1 MEPLSQDDPRRLGP
15 YYVIAGL
22 GPDAGEVPA
31 TARHFI
37 ARGAA
42 GDRTVVL
49 TAPSQELADDVAY
62 RERFLAEAENARLLG
77 GGRPPLWLA
86 PVVEV
91 SGGGTGQPW
100 SATPFLPMLSL
111 PAALEANG
119 GPLPVRTVRALGAA
133 LAETLAEVH
142 TAGFVHAGAAP
153 GTVYLAGDGP
163 RLMGYGAVRAAAPDG
178 EARVGLPGL
187 EDDALPP
194 EQAAGGRPRPLGD
207 IFALGAVLAYAAT
220 GRRRPD
226 AEDLPEELRAAL
238 VRCLAQD
245 PADRPTARA
254 LLDELMSGIRVPL
267 PRSIV
272 SPPAGAPLTVVD
284 AGSVGPDGGAAWGP
298 DGGAE
303 PGAGLGSTA
312 LDSAGGV
319 SRAARA
325 LGPGWLPG
333 RLVAALS
340 ELSSAVLAAEI
351 EPAEAPSPVTSGVPV
366 APGAAVHRAEAER
379 GAAHSAVSGHGPVHG
394 ARTGAEGKADG
405 ASSRKTFGRFL
416 SPSRKTFGPSLS
428 PSRRRLLLGAAG
440 GTAGLAV
447 GGGATWLAT
456 APDSPAPLTPAQR
469 LAAHRPRRRL
479 PGAPPTPLWRYDVKG
494 VASAYAPLVWRD
506 EVAVLTG
513 KRAVVGID
521 LRTGKRLWTRDGLR
535 PAGQPWVADGDVLVV
550 PGDGLVALEPR
561 TGHIQWH
568 SRDFRQ
574 GARSSF
580 TGLLAVAGSTVW
592 FTATVRGE
600 GGGANGG
607 RVVVAYD
614 VRERAELWR
623 GPVPAGLD
631 EGHLLKD
638 ALVVMAGG
646 DQDGT
651 AAKRAVALSRD
662 HGKELWQRV
671 YPGMTAK
678 GLVATDAR
686 RTLIAALGTTLRGFD
701 AAQDKAA
708 LWSVSSKGKGPEGRP
723 ADFGLP
729 LVHGKT
735 VYVADGGFAL
745 HAIEAASGEIQWQRA
760 YGFVMK
766 VLAAPRT
773 PDTLVSP
780 AGHRVLVAGDAEVDA
795 FDAEDGS
802 LLWRFTDAGADPSPR
817 AQSPRRKVAL
827 TDGRVVVAGSGSV
840 YALPLD

>member
-15 YYVIAGL
+15 YHVIARL
-22 GPDAGEVPA
+22 GPDAGEGPA
-31 TARHFI
+31 MESHFI
-37 ARGAA
+37 ARSVA
-42 GDRTVVL
+42 GDRTVVV
-49 TAPSQELADDVAY
+49 TAPSQELVDDVAY
-62 RERFLAEAENARLLG
+62 RERFRAEAENARLLG

-111 PAALEANG
+111 PAVLEANG
-119 GPLPVRTVRALGAA
+119 GPLPARTVRALGAA

-142 TAGFVHAGAAP
+142 AAGFAHAGVAP
-153 GTVYLAGDGP
+153 GTVFLAGDGP
-163 RLMGYGAVRAAAPDG
+163 RLVGYGAVRAAAPDG

-187 EDDALPP
+187 EDDAVPP

-226 AEDLPEELRAAL
+226 VEDLPEESRGAL

-254 LLDELMSGIRVPL
+254 LLDELMRGVSVPL
-267 PRSIV
+267 PSSTVRA
-272 SPPAGAPLTVVD
+272 PAGAPPTVVD
-284 AGSVGPDGGAAWGP
+284 AGSAGSNGGAAWG
-298 DGGAE
+298 
-303 PGAGLGSTA
+303 AGPGSTA
-312 LDSAGGV
+312 LDGSGGL
-319 SRAARA
+319 SRAVGA

-333 RLVAALS
+333 RVIAALS

-351 EPAEAPSPVTSGVPV
+351 ESVEAPSPATADVPV
-366 APGAAVHRAEAER
+366 GPGTAMDRAWPER
-379 GAAHSAVSGHGPVHG
+379 GAAPSVVTGPGPVHETG
-394 ARTGAEGKADG
+394 TPART
-405 ASSRKTFGRFL
+405 ASSGKTFA
-416 SPSRKTFGPSLS
+416 PSLS
-428 PSRRRLLLGAAG
+428 PSRRRLLLGVAG

-456 APDSPAPLTPAQR
+456 APDAPAPLTPAQR
-469 LAAHRPRRRL
+469 LAADRPHRRL

-494 VASAYAPLVWRD
+494 VASRYAPLVWRD
-506 EVAVLTG
+506 AVAVLTG

-535 PAGQPWVADGDVLVV
+535 PAGQPWVADGDALVV

-561 TGHIQWH
+561 TGRVRWR
-568 SRDFRQ
+568 SSDFRQ

-592 FTATVRGE
+592 FTATVRDE
-600 GGGANGG
+600 GGGANGD

-623 GPVPAGLD
+623 GPVAAGLN

-638 ALVVMAGG
+638 ALVLMAGG

-678 GLVATDAR
+678 GLVTTDAR

-701 AAQDKAA
+701 AARDKAA

-735 VYVADGGFAL
+735 AYVADGGFAL

-780 AGHRVLVAGDAEVDA
+780 AGRRVLVAGDAEVDA

-827 TDGRVVVAGSGSV
+827 TDDRVVVAGSGSV

>member
-15 YYVIAGL
+15 YHVIARL

-31 TARHFI
+31 TVRHFI
-37 ARGAA
+37 ARSAV
-42 GDRTVVL
+42 GDRTVVV
-49 TAPSQELADDVAY
+49 TAPSHELADDVTY

-77 GGRPPLWLA
+77 GGRAPLWLA

-100 SATPFLPMLSL
+100 SATPFLPVLSL
-111 PAALEANG
+111 PAVLEANG

-142 TAGFVHAGAAP
+142 TAGFAHAGVAP

-163 RLMGYGAVRAAAPDG
+163 RLMGYGSVRAAAADG

-220 GRRRPD
+220 GRRRPESD
-226 AEDLPEELRAAL
+226 DLPEELRGAV

-254 LLDELMSGIRVPL
+254 LLDELMRGMRVSL
-267 PRSIV
+267 PPSIV
-272 SPPAGAPLTVVD
+272 RAPADAPLTVVD
-284 AGSVGPDGGAAWGP
+284 AGSAGPNGGVAWGADGGAPW
-298 DGGAE
+298 
-303 PGAGLGSTA
+303 GAGPGSTA

-319 SRAARA
+319 SRAAGA

-333 RLVAALS
+333 RLIAALS

-351 EPAEAPSPVTSGVPV
+351 EPAQAPSSVTAGVPV
-366 APGAAVHRAEAER
+366 APGTAVYRAETGR
-379 GAAHSAVSGHGPVHG
+379 GAAYTAVPERGPVHEAG
-394 ARTGAEGKADG
+394 TGAEGKADG
-405 ASSRKTFGRFL
+405 TS
-416 SPSRKTFGPSLS
+416 SRKTFGPSLS
-428 PSRRRLLLGAAG
+428 PSRRRLLLGVAG
-440 GTAGLAV
+440 GTAGLAI

-494 VASAYAPLVWRD
+494 VASTYAPLVWRD
-506 EVAVLTG
+506 AVAVLTG

-535 PAGQPWVADGDVLVV
+535 PAGQPWVADGDALVI

-568 SRDFRQ
+568 SSDFRQ

-580 TGLLAVAGSTVW
+580 AGLLAVAGSTVW
-592 FTATVRGE
+592 FTATVRNESGA
-600 GGGANGG
+600 ANGD

-614 VRERAELWR
+614 MRERAELWR
-623 GPVPAGLD
+623 GPVAAGLD

-651 AAKRAVALSRD
+651 GAKRAVAFSRD
-662 HGKELWQRV
+662 HGKKLWQRV
-671 YPGMTAK
+671 YPGMTTK
-678 GLVATDAR
+678 GLVTTDAR
-686 RTLIAALGTTLRGFD
+686 GTLIAALGTTLRGFD
-701 AAQDKAA
+701 AAHDKAA
-708 LWSVSSKGKGPEGRP
+708 LWSVSSKGKGAEGRP

-735 VYVADGGFAL
+735 AYVADGGFAL

-780 AGHRVLVAGDAEVDA
+780 AGRRVLVAGDAEVDA

-802 LLWRFTDAGADPSPR
+802 LLWRFTDAGVDPSPR

-827 TDGRVVVAGSGSV
+827 TDDRVVVAGSGSV

>member
-15 YYVIAGL
+15 YHVIARL

-37 ARGAA
+37 ARSAA
-42 GDRTVVL
+42 GDRTVVV
-49 TAPSQELADDVAY
+49 TAPSHELADDVTY

-100 SATPFLPMLSL
+100 SATPFLPLLSL
-111 PAALEANG
+111 PAVLEANG
-119 GPLPVRTVRALGAA
+119 GPLPVRTVRALGGA

-142 TAGFVHAGAAP
+142 TAGFAHAGVAP

-163 RLMGYGAVRAAAPDG
+163 RLMGYGSVRAAAADG

-220 GRRRPD
+220 GRRRPEPD
-226 AEDLPEELRAAL
+226 DLPEELRGAV
-238 VRCLAQD
+238 VRALAQD

-254 LLDELMSGIRVPL
+254 LLDELMRGVSVPRSVPL
-267 PRSIV
+267 PSSGARAPTGA
-272 SPPAGAPLTVVD
+272 SPTVVD
-284 AGSVGPDGGAAWGP
+284 AGSAGPTGGAA
-298 DGGAE
+298 
-303 PGAGLGSTA
+303 PGAGPGSTA
-312 LDSAGGV
+312 LDGPGGI
-319 SRAARA
+319 SRAVGA

-333 RLVAALS
+333 RVIAALS
-340 ELSSAVLAAEI
+340 ELSSAVLAVEI
-351 EPAEAPSPVTSGVPV
+351 EPAEAPSPVAANVPV
-366 APGAAVHRAEAER
+366 GPGTAVHRAWPEH
-379 GAAHSAVSGHGPVHG
+379 GAAPSAVPETRPEPGPGPRHAAGIG
-394 ARTGAEGKADG
+394 AGAEG
-405 ASSRKTFGRFL
+405 AS
-416 SPSRKTFGPSLS
+416 SRKTFGPSLS
-428 PSRRRLLLGAAG
+428 PSRRRLLLGVAG
-440 GTAGLAV
+440 STAGLAI

-456 APDSPAPLTPAQR
+456 APDSPEPLTPAQR

-494 VASAYAPLVWRD
+494 VASTHAPLVWRD
-506 EVAVLTG
+506 AVAVLTG

-535 PAGQPWVADGDVLVV
+535 PAGQPWVADGDALVV

-568 SRDFRQ
+568 SSDFRQ

-592 FTATVRGE
+592 FTATVRNE
-600 GGGANGG
+600 SGGANGD

-623 GPVPAGLD
+623 GPVAGGLD

-651 AAKRAVALSRD
+651 GAKRAVAFSRD
-662 HGKELWQRV
+662 HGKKLWQRV

-678 GLVATDAR
+678 GLVTTDAR
-686 RTLIAALGTTLRGFD
+686 GTLIAALGTTLRGFD
-701 AAQDKAA
+701 AAHDKAA
-708 LWSVSSKGKGPEGRP
+708 LWSVSSKGKGAEGRP

-735 VYVADGGFAL
+735 AYVADGGFAL

-780 AGHRVLVAGDAEVDA
+780 AGRRVLVAGDAEVDA

-802 LLWRFTDAGADPSPR
+802 LLWRFTDAGAAPSPR
-817 AQSPRRKVAL
+817 AQSPRHKVAL
-827 TDGRVVVAGSGSV
+827 TDDRVVVAGSGSV

>member
-1 MEPLSQDDPRRLGP
+1 MEPLSQGDPRRLGP
-15 YYVIAGL
+15 YHVIARL
-22 GPDAGEVPA
+22 GPDADEVPA
-31 TARHFI
+31 AESRFI

-42 GDRTVVL
+42 GDRTVVV
-49 TAPSQELADDVAY
+49 TAPSQEFADDVAY
-62 RERFLAEAENARLLG
+62 RERFRAEAENARLLG

-86 PVVEV
+86 PVAEV
-91 SGGGTGQPW
+91 SGGDTGQPW

-111 PAALEANG
+111 PAVLEANG

-142 TAGFVHAGAAP
+142 TAGFAHAGVAP
-153 GTVYLAGDGP
+153 GTVFLAGDGP
-163 RLMGYGAVRAAAPDG
+163 RLVGYGAVRAAAPDG

-207 IFALGAVLAYAAT
+207 VFALGAVLAYAAT

-226 AEDLPEELRAAL
+226 AEDLPEELRGAV

-254 LLDELMSGIRVPL
+254 LLDELMRGVSVPL
-267 PRSIV
+267 PPSAVRA
-272 SPPAGAPLTVVD
+272 PTGAPQTVVD
-284 AGSVGPDGGAAWGP
+284 AGSAGPDGGAGW
-298 DGGAE
+298 
-303 PGAGLGSTA
+303 GAGPGMTA
-312 LDSAGGV
+312 LDGSGGI
-319 SRAARA
+319 SRAVGA

-333 RLVAALS
+333 RVIAALS

-351 EPAEAPSPVTSGVPV
+351 ESVEAPSPATADVPV
-366 APGAAVHRAEAER
+366 GPGTAAHRAWPER
-379 GAAHSAVSGHGPVHG
+379 GAAPSAVPVPGPVREAG
-394 ARTGAEGKADG
+394 TAAGTGG
-405 ASSRKTFGRFL
+405 ASSGKTFA
-416 SPSRKTFGPSLS
+416 PSLS
-428 PSRRRLLLGAAG
+428 PSRRRLLLGVAG
-440 GTAGLAV
+440 GTAGVAV

-456 APDSPAPLTPAQR
+456 APDAPAPLTPAQR
-469 LAAHRPRRRL
+469 LAAHRPSRRL

-494 VASAYAPLVWRD
+494 VASAYAPLIWRD
-506 EVAVLTG
+506 AVAVLTG
-513 KRAVVGID
+513 KGAVVGID

-535 PAGQPWVADGDVLVV
+535 PAGQPWVADGDALVV

-561 TGHIQWH
+561 TGRVRWR
-568 SRDFRQ
+568 SSDFRQ

-600 GGGANGG
+600 RGDGD

-614 VRERAELWR
+614 VHERAELWR
-623 GPVPAGLD
+623 EPLASGLN

-646 DQDGT
+646 DREGAGT
-651 AAKRAVALSRD
+651 NAGTNKAVALSRD
-662 HGKELWQRV
+662 RGKELWQRA
-671 YPGMTAK
+671 YPGMTTQ
-678 GLVATDAR
+678 GLVTTDAR
-686 RTLIAALGTTLRGFD
+686 RTIIAALGNTLRGFD
-701 AAQDKAA
+701 AARDTAS
-708 LWSVSSKGKGPEGRP
+708 LWSVGSKGKGPKGRP
-723 ADFGLP
+723 ADFGVP

-735 VYVADGGFAL
+735 AYVADGGFAL
-745 HAIEAASGEIQWQRA
+745 HAVEAATGEIRWQRV

-766 VLAAPRT
+766 ALAAPRT

-780 AGHRVLVAGDAEVDA
+780 AGRRVLMAGDAEVDA

-802 LLWRFTDAGADPSPR
+802 LLWRFTDAGADPGPR
-817 AQSPRRKVAL
+817 SQSARRKVAL
-827 TDGRVVVAGSGSV
+827 TDNRVVVAGSGSV

>member
-1 MEPLSQDDPRRLGP
+1 MEPLSQGDPRRLGP
-15 YYVIAGL
+15 YHVIARL
-22 GPDAGEVPA
+22 GPGAGEVPA
-31 TARHFI
+31 VESHFI
-37 ARGAA
+37 ARSAA
-42 GDRTVVL
+42 GDRTVVV
-49 TAPSQELADDVAY
+49 TAPSQELVDDIAY
-62 RERFLAEAENARLLG
+62 RERFRVEAENARLLG

-91 SGGGTGQPW
+91 SGGGAGRPW

-111 PAALEANG
+111 PAVLEANG
-119 GPLPVRTVRALGAA
+119 EPLPVRTVRALGAA

-142 TAGFVHAGAAP
+142 TAGFAHAGVAA
-153 GTVYLAGDGP
+153 GTVFLAGDGP
-163 RLMGYGAVRAAAPDG
+163 RLVGYGAVRAAAPDG
-178 EARVGLPGL
+178 EARMGLPGL

-207 IFALGAVLAYAAT
+207 VFALGSVLAYVAT

-226 AEDLPEELRAAL
+226 AEDLPEELRGA
-238 VRCLAQD
+238 VFRCLAQD

-254 LLDELMSGIRVPL
+254 LLDELMRGVSIPL
-267 PRSIV
+267 PPSAVRA
-272 SPPAGAPLTVVD
+272 PTGAPSTVVD
-284 AGSVGPDGGAAWGP
+284 AGSAGPNDGVGWGAG
-298 DGGAE
+298 
-303 PGAGLGSTA
+303 PGATA
-312 LDSAGGV
+312 LDGSGDI
-319 SRAARA
+319 SRAVGA

-333 RLVAALS
+333 RVIAALS

-351 EPAEAPSPVTSGVPV
+351 ESAEAPSPAADVPV
-366 APGAAVHRAEAER
+366 GPSGTAVHRAWPES
-379 GAAHSAVSGHGPVHG
+379 GAAPSVVPGTGSGTGTGPVHG
-394 ARTGAEGKADG
+394 AGTAARTEG
-405 ASSRKTFGRFL
+405 ASFGKTFA
-416 SPSRKTFGPSLS
+416 PSLS
-428 PSRRRLLLGAAG
+428 PSRRRLLLGVAG
-440 GTAGLAV
+440 GTAGVAV

-456 APDSPAPLTPAQR
+456 APDAPVPLTPAQR

-494 VASAYAPLVWRD
+494 VASAYAPLIWRD
-506 EVAVLTG
+506 AVAVLTG

-535 PAGQPWVADGDVLVV
+535 PAGQPWVADGDALVV

-561 TGHIQWH
+561 TGRVRWR
-568 SRDFRQ
+568 SSDFRQ

-580 TGLLAVAGSTVW
+580 TGLLAVDGSTVW

-600 GGGANGG
+600 RANGD

-614 VRERAELWR
+614 IHERAELWR
-623 GPVPAGLD
+623 EPLASGLN

-646 DQDGT
+646 DRERAGT
-651 AAKRAVALSRD
+651 KKAVALSRD
-662 HGKELWQRV
+662 RGKELWQRA
-671 YPGMTAK
+671 YPGMTTK
-678 GLVATDAR
+678 GLVTTDAR
-686 RTLIAALGTTLRGFD
+686 HTLIAALGTTLRGFD

-708 LWSVSSKGKGPEGRP
+708 LWSVGSKGKGPKGRP

-735 VYVADGGFAL
+735 AYVADGGFAL
-745 HAIEAASGEIQWQRA
+745 HAIEAATGEIRWQRV

-766 VLAAPRT
+766 ALAAPRT

-780 AGHRVLVAGDAEVDA
+780 AGRRVLMAGDAEVDA

-802 LLWRFTDAGADPSPR
+802 LLWRFTDAGADPGPR
-817 AQSPRRKVAL
+817 SQSSRRKVAL
-827 TDGRVVVAGSGSV
+827 TDSRVVVAGSGSV

>member
-1 MEPLSQDDPRRLGP
+1 MEPLSQGDPRRLGP
-15 YYVIAGL
+15 YHVIARL
-22 GPDAGEVPA
+22 GPGAGEV
-31 TARHFI
+31 TAVECHFI
-37 ARGAA
+37 ARSAA
-42 GDRTVVL
+42 GDRTVVV
-49 TAPSQELADDVAY
+49 TAPPHELVDDVAY
-62 RERFLAEAENARLLG
+62 RERFRAEAENARLLG

-111 PAALEANG
+111 PAVLEANG

-133 LAETLAEVH
+133 LAETLAQVH
-142 TAGFVHAGAAP
+142 TAGFAHAGLAP
-153 GTVYLAGDGP
+153 GTVFLAGDGP
-163 RLMGYGAVRAAAPDG
+163 RLVGYGAVRAAAADG

-187 EDDALPP
+187 ADDALPP

-207 IFALGAVLAYAAT
+207 VFALGAVLAYAAT

-226 AEDLPEELRAAL
+226 AEDLPEELRGAVA
-238 VRCLAQD
+238 RCLARD
-245 PADRPTARA
+245 PADRPTAGA
-254 LLDELMSGIRVPL
+254 LLDEMMRGVRVPL
-267 PRSIV
+267 PPSAVRA
-272 SPPAGAPLTVVD
+272 PAGAPQTVVD
-284 AGSVGPDGGAAWGP
+284 AGSAGPNGGAAWG
-298 DGGAE
+298 AA
-303 PGAGLGSTA
+303 PGPGPTA
-312 LDSAGGV
+312 LDGSGGI
-319 SRAARA
+319 SRAAGA

-333 RLVAALS
+333 RVIAALS

-351 EPAEAPSPVTSGVPV
+351 EPAEAPSPAPADVPV
-366 APGAAVHRAEAER
+366 GTGTAAHRAWPER
-379 GAAHSAVSGHGPVHG
+379 GAAPSAAPGPGPVHEAG
-394 ARTGAEGKADG
+394 AAARTGG
-405 ASSRKTFGRFL
+405 ASSGKAFA
-416 SPSRKTFGPSLS
+416 PSLS
-428 PSRRRLLLGAAG
+428 PSRRRLLLGVVG
-440 GTAGLAV
+440 GTAGVAV

-456 APDSPAPLTPAQR
+456 APDAPAPLTQAQR
-469 LAAHRPRRRL
+469 LAAHRPSRRL

-494 VASAYAPLVWRD
+494 VASTYAPLIWRD
-506 EVAVLTG
+506 AVAVLTG

-535 PAGQPWVADGDVLVV
+535 PAGQPWVADGDALVV

-561 TGHIQWH
+561 TGRVRWR
-568 SRDFRQ
+568 SNDFRQ

-580 TGLLAVAGSTVW
+580 TGLLAVDGGTVW

-600 GGGANGG
+600 RGTGD

-614 VRERAELWR
+614 VHERAELWR
-623 GPVPAGLD
+623 GPLAAGLN

-646 DQDGT
+646 DREGAGT
-651 AAKRAVALSRD
+651 KKAVALSRD
-662 HGKELWQRV
+662 RGKELWQRV
-671 YPGMTAK
+671 YPGMTTK
-678 GLVATDAR
+678 GLVTTDAR

-701 AAQDKAA
+701 ADRDKAA
-708 LWSVSSKGKGPEGRP
+708 LWSVGSKGKGPKGRP

-735 VYVADGGFAL
+735 AYVADGGFAL
-745 HAIEAASGEIQWQRA
+745 HAIEAATGEIRWQRV

-766 VLAAPRT
+766 ALVAPRT

-780 AGHRVLVAGDAEVDA
+780 AGRRVLMAGDAEVDA

-802 LLWRFTDAGADPSPR
+802 LLWRFTDAGADPGPRSP
-817 AQSPRRKVAL
+817 SSRRKVAL
-827 TDGRVVVAGSGSV
+827 TDSRVVVAGSGSV

>member
-1 MEPLSQDDPRRLGP
+1 MEPLSQGDPRRLGP
-15 YYVIAGL
+15 YHVIARL
-22 GPDAGEVPA
+22 GPGAGEVPA
-31 TARHFI
+31 VERHFI
-37 ARGAA
+37 ARSAA
-42 GDRTVVL
+42 GDRTVVV
-49 TAPSQELADDVAY
+49 TAPSQELVDDVAY
-62 RERFLAEAENARLLG
+62 RERFRAEAENARLLG

-111 PAALEANG
+111 PAVLEANG

-142 TAGFVHAGAAP
+142 TAGFAHAGVAP
-153 GTVYLAGDGP
+153 GTVFLAGDGP
-163 RLMGYGAVRAAAPDG
+163 RLVGYGAVRAAAADG

-187 EDDALPP
+187 ADDALPP

-207 IFALGAVLAYAAT
+207 VFALGAVLAYAAT

-226 AEDLPEELRAAL
+226 AEDLPEELRGAVA
-238 VRCLAQD
+238 RCLARD
-245 PADRPTARA
+245 PAHRPTARA
-254 LLDELMSGIRVPL
+254 LLDELMRGVSVPL
-267 PRSIV
+267 PPSAVRA
-272 SPPAGAPLTVVD
+272 PAGAPPTVVD
-284 AGSVGPDGGAAWGP
+284 AGSAGPNGGAAWGA
-298 DGGAE
+298 G
-303 PGAGLGSTA
+303 PGPGSTA
-312 LDSAGGV
+312 LDGSGGI
-319 SRAARA
+319 SRAAGA

-333 RLVAALS
+333 RVIAALS

-351 EPAEAPSPVTSGVPV
+351 EPAEAPSPAPADVPV
-366 APGAAVHRAEAER
+366 GKGTAADRAWPER
-379 GAAHSAVSGHGPVHG
+379 GAAPSAVPGPGPVHEAG
-394 ARTGAEGKADG
+394 AAARTGG
-405 ASSRKTFGRFL
+405 ASSGKAFA
-416 SPSRKTFGPSLS
+416 SSLS
-428 PSRRRLLLGAAG
+428 PSRRRLLLGVAG
-440 GTAGLAV
+440 GTAGVAV

-456 APDSPAPLTPAQR
+456 APDAPAPLTQAQR
-469 LAAHRPRRRL
+469 LAAHRPSRRL

-494 VASAYAPLVWRD
+494 VASTYAPLIWRD
-506 EVAVLTG
+506 AVAVLTG
-513 KRAVVGID
+513 KRAVVGVD

-535 PAGQPWVADGDVLVV
+535 PAGQPWVADGDALVV

-561 TGHIQWH
+561 TGRVRWR
-568 SRDFRQ
+568 SSDFRQ

-580 TGLLAVAGSTVW
+580 TGLLAVDGGTVW

-600 GGGANGG
+600 RGTGD

-614 VRERAELWR
+614 VHERAELWR
-623 GPVPAGLD
+623 GPLAAGLN

-646 DQDGT
+646 DREGAGT
-651 AAKRAVALSRD
+651 KKAVALSRD
-662 HGKELWQRV
+662 RGKELWQRV
-671 YPGMTAK
+671 YPGMTTK
-678 GLVATDAR
+678 GLVTTDTR

-701 AAQDKAA
+701 AARDKAA
-708 LWSVSSKGKGPEGRP
+708 LWSVGSKGKGPKGRP

-735 VYVADGGFAL
+735 AYVADGGFAL
-745 HAIEAASGEIQWQRA
+745 HAIEAATGEIRWQRV

-766 VLAAPRT
+766 ALVAPRT

-780 AGHRVLVAGDAEVDA
+780 AGRRVLMAGDAEVDA

-802 LLWRFTDAGADPSPR
+802 LLWRFTDAGADPGPRSP
-817 AQSPRRKVAL
+817 SPRRKVAL
-827 TDGRVVVAGSGSV
+827 TDNRVVVAGSGSV